1 MSRFLLSNFVRTC
14 LRFVVLENS
23 QPKTGEKAECTYGY
37 MSILSQFLTKLIR
50 RTADHKKV
58 LKILGLALLLISL
71 RAPLLHAQN
80 NSQFSMQ
87 EIVDSGHTFFGATS
101 SGLASV
107 IEKIFASHGLPNGY
121 ILGEEGSGAFVVGLT
136 YGEGVLH
143 TKNIGDYNIF
153 WQGPSVGIDYGG
165 QGSRVMILVYNLDE
179 VNNLWGRYGGVSGSA
194 YLVAGA
200 GFHVLKRRNVL
211 LVPVRTGIG
220 ARLGVNIN
228 YLKLTSRPTWNPF

>member
-1 MSRFLLSNFVRTC
+1 MSRFMVSNFVKI
-14 LRFVVLENS
+14 VLLVL
-23 QPKTGEKAECTYGY
+23 A
-37 MSILSQFLTKLIR
+37 ILP
-50 RTADHKKV
+50 
-58 LKILGLALLLISL
+58 L
-71 RAPLLHAQN
+71 RAVTLHAQD
-80 NSQFSMQ
+80 SGQFSMQ
-87 EIVDSGHTFFGATS
+87 EIVDSGHKFFGATS
-101 SGLASV
+101 AGLATV

-165 QGSRVMILVYNLDE
+165 QGSRVMILVYQLDDID
-179 VNNLWGRYGGVSGSA
+179 NLWGRYGGVAGSA

-228 YLKLTSRPTWNPF
+228 YLKLTPRPTWNPF

>member
-1 MSRFLLSNFVRTC
+1 MSRFFLSNFVKIEQFPKSVQRFSDKN
-14 LRFVVLENS
+14 LRSKNKRLEQN
-23 QPKTGEKAECTYGY
+23 ARFFNRAFAL
-37 MSILSQFLTKLIR
+37 ILI
-50 RTADHKKV
+50 
-58 LKILGLALLLISL
+58 ALLLLPI
-71 RAPLLHAQN
+71 RLHLAQAQD
-80 NSQFSMQ
+80 SSRFSMQ
-87 EIVDSGHTFFGATS
+87 EIIDSGHSFFGATS
-101 SGLASV
+101 GGLATA

-136 YGEGVLH
+136 YGEGTLH

-165 QGSRVMILVYNLDE
+165 QGSRVMILVYNLDDLDS
-179 VNNLWGRYGGVSGSA
+179 LWGRYGGISGSA

-228 YLKLTSRPTWNPF
+228 YLKLTPRPTWNPF